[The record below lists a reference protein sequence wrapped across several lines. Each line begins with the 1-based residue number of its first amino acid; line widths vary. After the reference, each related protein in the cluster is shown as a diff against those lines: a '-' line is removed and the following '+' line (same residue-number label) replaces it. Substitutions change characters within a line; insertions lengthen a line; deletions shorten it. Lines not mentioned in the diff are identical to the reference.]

1 MAAFAHLL
9 LQECDMIAAPK
20 RITPTSNTGKPKAAY
35 VYKLLGT
42 DGYEPFAPVARDYAI
57 VRRDEH
63 GIRDKRLLTQA
74 RPVGEHYLA
83 LATDRRGVPITRAT
97 VDGEPVDLIWWKGPR
112 TDHACTRCTIAD
124 GKARNVVLMTRHAR
138 VRGNNRVPTLQDAGT
153 WHPDCLAAK
162 LLRSQF
168 GQDVRQHATPVE

>member
-35 VYKLLGT
+35 VYKLLGIR
-42 DGYEPFAPVARDYAI
+42 GYEAFAPVTFGDGRVERDHRGA
-57 VRRDEH
+57 
-63 GIRDKRLLTQA
+63 
-74 RPVGEHYLA
+74 PVSR
-83 LATDRRGVPITRAT
+83 TV
-97 VDGEPVDLIWWKGPR
+97 VDGQLTDLIWWKGPR

-138 VRGNNRVPTLQDAGT
+138 VRGNNRVPELQDAGT
-153 WHPDCLAAK
+153 WHPDCLRAK
-162 LLRSQF
+162 LLRSKF